1 MLLYVCKE
9 KEQQPESEVEKMQI
23 KLNNGLTLRIFEPRS
38 FLSDNAFIY
47 YSNSD
52 YKIAIDE
59 KSKSYNRYY
68 VLLNNYIACGPTD
81 WVEIEEF
88 FNDCINYL

>member
-1 MLLYVCKE
+1 MK
-9 KEQQPESEVEKMQI
+9 I
-23 KLNNGLTLRIFEPRS
+23 KLNNGLTLRIFEPKP
-38 FLSDNAFIY
+38 FLSDNAFVY

-59 KSKSYNRYY
+59 KSKSNNRYY
-68 VLLNNYIACGPTD
+68 VLLNNHIACGPTD

-88 FNDCINYL
+88 FNDLYKLFIE